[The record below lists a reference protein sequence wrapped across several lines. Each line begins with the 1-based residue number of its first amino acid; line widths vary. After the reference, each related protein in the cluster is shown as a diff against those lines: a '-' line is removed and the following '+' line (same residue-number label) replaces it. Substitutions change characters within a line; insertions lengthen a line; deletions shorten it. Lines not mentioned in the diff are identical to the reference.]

1 MVILVKNVFISLL
14 SSLLQTCVQTLLEPW
29 WNNCA
34 ESLVP
39 DFWNYLWNIV
49 TVFKD
54 VCKKKSC
61 KTVFVSVQ
69 FPSAAQ
75 VEVPLALRR
84 NPSTGRCLNSH
95 VGQSTPCEQPP

>member
-29 WNNCA
+29 WINCA

-54 VCKKKSC
+54 VCK
-61 KTVFVSVQ
+61 
-69 FPSAAQ
+69 
-75 VEVPLALRR
+75 
-84 NPSTGRCLNSH
+84 
-95 VGQSTPCEQPP
+95 

>member
-54 VCKKKSC
+54 VCK
-61 KTVFVSVQ
+61 
-69 FPSAAQ
+69 
-75 VEVPLALRR
+75 
-84 NPSTGRCLNSH
+84 
-95 VGQSTPCEQPP
+95 